1 MKVLTKYVVGILFP
15 TDFNLRKIRM
25 NKIFLLFIFY
35 FKKGAGRGEED
46 NIIKQGYY

>member
-25 NKIFLLFIFY
+25 NKIFLLFTFY
-35 FKKGAGRGEED
+35 FKKGAGKGRE
-46 NIIKQGYY
+46 KT